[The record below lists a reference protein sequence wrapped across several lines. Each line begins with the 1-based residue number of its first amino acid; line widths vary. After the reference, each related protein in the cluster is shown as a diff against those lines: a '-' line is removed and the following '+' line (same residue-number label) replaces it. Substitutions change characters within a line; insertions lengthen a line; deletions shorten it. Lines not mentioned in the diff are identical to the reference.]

1 MSDTKHTPEPWKI
14 TDPDQNGLYGVW
26 SFDGR
31 HCIAEGLYLEDARRI
46 VACVNAC
53 AGMAD
58 PENEILSLRAEIDR
72 AYSMLEAHNVPRERA
87 KSIANGID
95 VLTTRYGK
103 AETCWNMERSALR
116 AAAEKAIN

>member
-53 AGMAD
+53 KLYTNDELEYGMI
-58 PENEILSLRAEIDR
+58 EKER
-72 AYSMLEAHNVPRERA
+72 EAVMAWERA
-87 KSIANGID
+87 MMAAIGEDGIKSVTEAIAK
-95 VLTTRYGK
+95 LK
-103 AETCWNMERSALR
+103 AERDKLL
-116 AAAEKAIN
+116 AAMYYIARIYS